1 MSKLVQDILN
11 TDYGDW
17 NLDGLV
23 DLANF
28 NKSLRGDGSGSWAS
42 GDGNKDG
49 INDLTDFN
57 MWLTT
62 LPSTVSSAPA
72 EATVFEADAVTPA
85 HHPPK
90 PIVTSQDG
98 PHRWPRLGG
107 RDE

>member
-49 INDLTDFN
+49 GGDEDTGG
-57 MWLTT
+57 
-62 LPSTVSSAPA
+62 P
-72 EATVFEADAVTPA
+72 
-85 HHPPK
+85 
-90 PIVTSQDG
+90 DG
-98 PHRWPRLGG
+98 GDSG
-107 RDE
+107 QE